1 MPSRRLAALIALA
14 MILIASIARAASQPN
29 IVIILTDDQGWNDT
43 SVNLG
48 LPKAKG
54 INDHYRT
61 PSLEKLAA
69 QGARV
74 SHTYA
79 CPVCSPSRVTLLTG
93 INVSRHGVTNWTL
106 QKGKDL
112 GVVSKGLSLPD
123 WNCNGLQPAGA
134 NIPRSF
140 ECADTLPALLKKSGY
155 RTIHVGKAHFG
166 AVDTPGANPL
176 NLGFDVNIGGNAM
189 GQPGSFLGLNNFSAG
204 KDNRK
209 AWDVP
214 DLKEYH
220 GKDVTVTEALTD
232 RAIAEMR
239 KAHSAGVPFFLNF
252 AHFGVH
258 TPIEPA
264 KNFSADYASLPLS
277 RIEKDYATMVAD
289 VDASVGRVMAELDK
303 MGVAG
308 NTIIVFLSDNGGY
321 AQRNGGFKPKNL
333 PLRSGKGSA
342 YEGGLRVPCI
352 VRWPGITQ
360 PGSRIDAPI
369 RMEDLLPTL
378 VKAAGVKAPTGID
391 GGDISAVLAGGKRAT
406 PDFIWYYPHVWGATG
421 PGIEPFAA
429 IREGDLK
436 AILFFYDERVELYDI
451 TKDPS
456 ESKDLAKE
464 RPEEANRLK
473 SKLVEALKTAGRKLP
488 TR

>member
-1 MPSRRLAALIALA
+1 MSTKKFEKLID
-14 MILIASIARAASQPN
+14 LIINEDQEAARALFHD
-29 IVIILTDDQGWNDT
+29 IVVEKSRTIYESLIEDETSSLDDEISSEETGSMDDGEYTDDEEMSGDYD
-43 SVNLG
+43 VDG
-48 LPKAKG
+48 EEGEFEIDDEEEFGDMDDMGEEPAE
-54 INDHYRT
+54 
-61 PSLEKLAA
+61 LEDRLVDVEDKLDQLMAEFEA
-69 QGARV
+69 QMG
-74 SHTYA
+74 SDDEEE
-79 CPVCSPSRVTLLTG
+79 G
-93 INVSRHGVTNWTL
+93 M
-106 QKGKDL
+106 D
-112 GVVSKGLSLPD
+112 D
-123 WNCNGLQPAGA
+123 
-134 NIPRSF
+134 
-140 ECADTLPALLKKSGY
+140 
-155 RTIHVGKAHFG
+155 
-166 AVDTPGANPL
+166 
-176 NLGFDVNIGGNAM
+176 IGGSAM
-189 GQPGSFLGLNNFSAG
+189 GQPGSNLGLNNFSAG

-277 RIEKDYATMVAD
+277 RTEKDYATMVAD

-303 MGVAG
+303 MGVAD
-308 NTIIVFLSDNGGY
+308 NTIIVFLSDNGGF
-321 AQRNGGFKPKNL
+321 AQRDGGFKPKNL

-342 YEGGLRVPCI
+342 YEGGLRVPCV

-378 VKAAGVKAPTGID
+378 AKAAGVKAPTGID
-391 GGDISAVLAGGKRAT
+391 GGDISAVLAGGKRVT

-436 AILFFYDERVELYDI
+436 AILFLYDERVELYDI

-464 RPEEANRLK
+464 HPQEAIRLK
-473 SKLVEALKTAGRKLP
+473 LKLITALKTGGRDLP